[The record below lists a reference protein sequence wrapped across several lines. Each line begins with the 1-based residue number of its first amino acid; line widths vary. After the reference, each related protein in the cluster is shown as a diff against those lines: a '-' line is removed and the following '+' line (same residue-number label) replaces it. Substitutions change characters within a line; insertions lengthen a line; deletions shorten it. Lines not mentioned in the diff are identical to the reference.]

1 MRNLGWA
8 LAIASTTML
17 AGAAVAAGQSN
28 DPTVETID
36 VSKRETITN
45 WSNRVTEDLGTKLK
59 YPRPFKQDYH
69 QGVVK
74 VQFVPTAA
82 GTPTNVAI
90 VESSNKADL
99 DRAALKAVAQ
109 LDTLSPMPS
118 TLRADRPVQMWIYFA
133 RTALDEQEMVRALD
147 AERHGPRSELAS
159 NEPYVL
165 TATAQ

>member
-17 AGAAVAAGQSN
+17 AGAAVAAGQSAT
-28 DPTVETID
+28 DTIE
-36 VSKRETITN
+36 VAKRETMTN

-74 VQFVPTAA
+74 VRFVPTASGVPA
-82 GTPTNVAI
+82 DVAI
-90 VESSNKADL
+90 VESSNRADL

-109 LDTLSPMPS
+109 LDTLSPLPS
-118 TLRADRPVQMWIYFA
+118 TLRADQPMQMWIYFA
-133 RTALDEQEMVRALD
+133 RTERDEREMRD
-147 AERHGPRSELAS
+147 AIDRERFGPRSELAS
-159 NEPYVL
+159 AEPLIL
-165 TATAQ
+165 TAYAQ